1 MMKTVE
7 LMVGSTNYASVVL
20 TLLVLLTP
28 VKYGLFCL
36 HRGASGWFFLLGG
49 MLSFYWKVVP
59 ASPSDSY
66 RLVSSFFVSNKIVV
80 LFLALLSTIRSGW
93 IGLLEGII
101 GFAIG
106 YFVTPSLERPRP
118 LIRCPAFIVSSLTS
132 LFSANIPPQQYAH
145 QPSRRAPQQE
155 YNHRGDYETEVVA
168 DEEKVQELM
177 MMGFDRSKVENAL
190 KKTLNDTNAAAN
202 ILLNE

>member
-1 MMKTVE
+1 MASSVSIAE
-7 LMVGSTNYASVVL
+7 RVGGSSSWEACSPSTGVRSTHLAH
-20 TLLVLLTP
+20 
-28 VKYGLFCL
+28 CL
-36 HRGASGWFFLLGG
+36 E
-49 MLSFYWKVVP
+49 VVP

-118 LIRCPAFIVSSLTS
+118 LIRCPAFIVSSLTVHLPMGLHLQS
-132 LFSANIPPQQYAH
+132 LFSANIPPQQYTR

-155 YNHRGDYETEVVA
+155 YSHRGDYETEVVV

-177 MMGFDRSKVENAL
+177 VRSCVITKE
-190 KKTLNDTNAAAN
+190 
-202 ILLNE
+202 

>member
-49 MLSFYWKVVP
+49 VLSFYWSSFHTFSSLSRSGA

-118 LIRCPAFIVSSLTS
+118 LIRCPAFIVSSLTVHLPMGLHLQS
-132 LFSANIPPQQYAH
+132 LFSANIPPQQYAR

-155 YNHRGDYETEVVA
+155 YVIRAITRP
-168 DEEKVQELM
+168 KWLQM
-177 MMGFDRSKVENAL
+177 RRRCKS
-190 KKTLNDTNAAAN
+190 
-202 ILLNE
+202 

>member
-1 MMKTVE
+1 MASSVSIAE
-7 LMVGSTNYASVVL
+7 RVGGSSSWEACSPSTGVRSTHLAH
-20 TLLVLLTP
+20 
-28 VKYGLFCL
+28 CL
-36 HRGASGWFFLLGG
+36 E
-49 MLSFYWKVVP
+49 VVP

-118 LIRCPAFIVSSLTS
+118 LIRCPAFIVSSLTVH
-132 LFSANIPPQQYAH
+132 LP
-145 QPSRRAPQQE
+145 
-155 YNHRGDYETEVVA
+155 
-168 DEEKVQELM
+168 
-177 MMGFDRSKVENAL
+177 MGFICRACSPP
-190 KKTLNDTNAAAN
+190 TSRLNSTHVSRQEGLHSRNTVIGA
-202 ILLNE
+202 ITRPKWL

>member
-1 MMKTVE
+1 M
-7 LMVGSTNYASVVL
+7 
-20 TLLVLLTP
+20 
-28 VKYGLFCL
+28 
-36 HRGASGWFFLLGG
+36 
-49 MLSFYWKVVP
+49 VP

-80 LFLALLSTIRSGW
+80 LFLAILSTIRSGW

-118 LIRCPAFIVSSLTS
+118 LIRCPAFIVSSLTVHLPMGLHLQS

-155 YNHRGDYETEVVA
+155 YSHQGDYETEVVA

-177 MMGFDRSKVENAL
+177 VRSCV
-190 KKTLNDTNAAAN
+190 AAKG
-202 ILLNE
+202 